1 MLEPILPTSI
11 STTVSTSVSAAAML
25 GDKLLNLSDITRQF
39 RAIAE
44 IKGWQVYHTPKNLA
58 AAVAVEASELLAE
71 FQWLTAEES
80 QRLNLEKKAC
90 VANEVADVMMYLCEL
105 CEQLNINI
113 SEAVQTKVKI
123 NTQRFNEE

>member
-1 MLEPILPTSI
+1 MLEPIL
-11 STTVSTSVSAAAML
+11 SA
-25 GDKLLNLSDITRQF
+25 DKLLNLSNITRQF
-39 RAIAE
+39 RVIGEAKA
-44 IKGWQVYHTPKNLA
+44 WQVYHTPKNLA

-80 QRLNLEKKAC
+80 QTLSLEKKAC
-90 VANEVADVMMYLCEL
+90 VANEVADVVMYLCEL

-113 SEAVQTKVKI
+113 DEAVQAKIKI